1 MKKLV
6 KKHRKILKKIL
17 FANLILIVY
26 LLVSFLIVPEIDS
39 VDAET
44 IYGAH
49 RGASVDYKENTV
61 DAFEKALEDAKYQF
75 IEFDIQYSKDEE
87 IVVFHENTRFRRP
100 KKGVSTPDLTYDELN
115 SKFEFEIPVY
125 EEVMK
130 LLGGKK
136 PLNIEIKSHGDFEQ
150 DKRLVDFIIQ
160 DCKNRGI
167 SDQVMISAIS
177 NEIIE
182 YIEEKH
188 PEVRTGKVH
197 FVTINSLMP
206 VSNICDDVYDTTAD
220 YVLLH
225 GYNLHNYK
233 TLIECK
239 PEDKNLIFWYFTD
252 EAYIVKEGND
262 CIFWMN
268 C

>member
-1 MKKLV
+1 MKNKG
-6 KKHRKILKKIL
+6 KYKKILKKIL
-17 FANLILIVY
+17 FAKMLVAIY
-26 LLVSFLIVPEIDS
+26 LLVSILIVPEINS

-49 RGASVDYKENTV
+49 RGASVDYKENTIN
-61 DAFEKALEDAKYQF
+61 AFEKALKDEKYHF
-75 IEFDIQYSKDEE
+75 IEFDIQYSKDGE

-100 KKGVSTPDLTYDELN
+100 KKGVSTPDLTYKELN
-115 SKFEFEIPVY
+115 SKFEFEIPKY
-125 EEVMK
+125 EEVME

-136 PLNIEIKSHGDFEQ
+136 PLNIEIKSHGDFEK
-150 DKRLVDFIIQ
+150 DKELIDFIIQ
-160 DCKNRGI
+160 DCKNKGI

-177 NEIIE
+177 SDIID
-182 YIEEKH
+182 YIEETY
-188 PEVRTGKVH
+188 PEVRTGKVY

-206 VSNICDDVYDTTAD
+206 VSNICDEVYDTPAD

-225 GYNLHNYK
+225 GYNIYNYE
-233 TLIECK
+233 TLIKCK
-239 PEDKNLIFWYFTD
+239 PEDKNLIIWYFTD
-252 EAYIVKEGND
+252 EAYIIKKGHD